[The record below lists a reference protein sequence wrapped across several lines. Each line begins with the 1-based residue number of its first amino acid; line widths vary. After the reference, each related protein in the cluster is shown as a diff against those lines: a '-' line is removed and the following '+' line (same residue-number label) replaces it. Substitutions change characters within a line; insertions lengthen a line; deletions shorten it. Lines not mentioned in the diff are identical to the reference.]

1 MTESVKERLAAFLG
15 SLDVPSSRA
24 GTAVVHQRED
34 QAAVPQPEKV
44 CSIRRAPPP
53 ADGGCAT
60 FFRSSVP
67 YVSTTGT
74 FHVVSRDSLYPDV
87 QRSTDHCEA

>member
-15 SLDVPSSRA
+15 SLDVPSSRS
-24 GTAVVHQRED
+24 GTAVVQQRAD
-34 QAAVPQPEKV
+34 QAAVPPPEKV

-60 FFRSSVP
+60 FFRSSVT
-67 YVSTTGT
+67 YVSTAGT
-74 FHVVSRDSLYPDV
+74 LHVVSRDSLYPDV